1 MADTR
6 YLVGAYIT
14 IEPRSSAARVPI
26 TQPLAP
32 RSNVQYSDQYSTDLM
47 YPPDPR
53 YELSTVSTIAI
64 RLFLLFC
71 RWEFPNLFC
80 PYSSVPRHL
89 WL

>member
-6 YLVGAYIT
+6 YLLGAYVT

-32 RSNVQYSDQYSTDLM
+32 RSNVQYSDQYSTDPM

-53 YELSTVSTIAI
+53 YELSKYDCYPPILSILQMGI
-64 RLFLLFC
+64 
-71 RWEFPNLFC
+71 
-80 PYSSVPRHL
+80 S
-89 WL
+89 